1 MNNDKKEK
9 NIRLDEIF
17 FLDKIL
23 NELSLDKLLSLT
35 NPNRNK
41 INQQIN
47 IDNLFKKLNKLKT
60 SVVKVMKIPAIRTI
74 HKNNSLEQIFIS
86 LFIIMTSLNILKLFI

>member
-47 IDNLFKKLNKLKT
+47 IDNLFKKLNKLKI
-60 SVVKVMKIPAIRTI
+60 SVVKVMKIPTIRTI

>member
-9 NIRLDEIF
+9 NIRLAEIF
-17 FLDKIL
+17 FLGKIL

>member
-23 NELSLDKLLSLT
+23 NELSLDKLWSLT
-35 NPNRNK
+35 NPNTNK

-60 SVVKVMKIPAIRTI
+60 SVVKVMKIPTIRTI